1 MPAHKT
7 TKKHRNIFLLFL
19 VLITILLFFNG
30 IRNNVIVSKG
40 VVELT
45 NGTYRVGSDIKAGR
59 YIVTTANV
67 DGGNFFNSDND
78 ETSLINV
85 ILGKYVSNDL
95 GTVDSYTVSLKKGEK
110 ITLVQYQNDETKEKS
125 PVTTKFSPATKKRKY
140 QTTLSAGSWVVG
152 KDIKPGKY
160 VIYANEGRGLL
171 ISNDG
176 SLNQNLS
183 KDAQPDIDEVTKIT
197 TRLNRGEVIYSNL
210 KSITLKKIN

>member
-1 MPAHKT
+1 MPTHKI

-19 VLITILLFFNG
+19 VLITIILFFNG
-30 IRNNVIVSKG
+30 IKNNISGSKD
-40 VVELT
+40 VVELA
-45 NGTYRVGSDIKAGR
+45 NGTYKVGSAIKAGR
-59 YIVTTANV
+59 YIVTTENV
-67 DGGNFFNSDND
+67 DGGNLFNSDND

-85 ILGKYVSNDL
+85 ILGKYVNNDL
-95 GTVDSYTVSLKKGEK
+95 GTVDSYTVTLKKGEK
-110 ITLVQYQNDETKEKS
+110 ITLTQYQNDEKKEKS
-125 PVTTKFSPATKKRKY
+125 PVTTKFSPTNAKRKY
-140 QTTLSAGSWVVG
+140 QTKLSAGSWVVG

-171 ISNDG
+171 INNNG

-197 TRLNRGEVIYSNL
+197 TRLYRGEVLYSNL